1 MIAIL
6 LLSIAH
12 MSDPMEPM
20 SYGSV
25 NIAETYTK
33 TVIT

>member
-12 MSDPMEPM
+12 MSDPMERM

-25 NIAETYTK
+25 RFAETYTK
-33 TVIT
+33 TVIS